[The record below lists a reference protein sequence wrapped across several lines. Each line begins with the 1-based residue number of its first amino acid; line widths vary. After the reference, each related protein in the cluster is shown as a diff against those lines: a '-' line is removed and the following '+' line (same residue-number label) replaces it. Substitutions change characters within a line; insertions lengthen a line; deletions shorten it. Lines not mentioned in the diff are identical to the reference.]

1 MPFAAKWMNLEI
13 TILSEVSQTS
23 EDKYHKILLIWRILK
38 NYTNLFAK
46 QKQNHNLREQTYA
59 YGGGKMGIG
68 IDWEFGINIHT
79 LLHFK

>member
-1 MPFAAKWMNLEI
+1 MIQTYLQNRNRI
-13 TILSEVSQTS
+13 T
-23 EDKYHKILLIWRILK
+23 D
-38 NYTNLFAK
+38 
-46 QKQNHNLREQTYA
+46 LREQTYA